1 VQDLLEELE
10 QNVIGYHL
18 GNIYVGSPACADDIA
33 FISSDKY
40 EMQTMLNIVS
50 RYAKEHHY
58 LIHPVKTQ
66 LVDCSKTPSNYD
78 WVMND
83 NKLKI
88 TNQSEHLGVIRADK
102 NETKANIETN
112 IQTARRTKY
121 ALMGSGF
128 HGTNGLHPQISYK
141 IYKTY
146 VIPKLI
152 YGLEILPLNKEN
164 MEQLEVFHRKCLRHI
179 QSLPD
184 RTSNSAVLL
193 LLGALP
199 IEAEIHKRQLSL
211 LYSTLSCNNERIK
224 EVMDRQICTNYD
236 NKQSFFCKV
245 LELIQMYDMPSIQAL
260 KNSLPKKGTLEK
272 RSQ

>member
-1 VQDLLEELE
+1 
-10 QNVIGYHL
+10 
-18 GNIYVGSPACADDIA
+18 
-33 FISSDKY
+33 
-40 EMQTMLNIVS
+40 
-50 RYAKEHHY
+50 
-58 LIHPVKTQ
+58 
-66 LVDCSKTPSNYD
+66 
-78 WVMND
+78 MND

-88 TNQSEHLGVIRADK
+88 TNQGEHLGVIRADK
-102 NETKANIETN
+102 NETNANIETN

-199 IEAEIHKRQLSL
+199 IEAEIHKR
-211 LYSTLSCNNERIK
+211 
-224 EVMDRQICTNYD
+224 
-236 NKQSFFCKV
+236 
-245 LELIQMYDMPSIQAL
+245 
-260 KNSLPKKGTLEK
+260 
-272 RSQ
+272 